1 VLANDE
7 LVPNGLGLFIIDVP
21 NNDDVP
27 EAGFVFTNTD
37 GEVLAG
43 NVETP
48 VCPNIVVLVDDV
60 NGLELATDALLNEV
74 NGEEIVGAGLEANGY
89 GLIVE
94 NGFVAGG
101 LNGLLV
107 RAKAF
112 CCDDGKLGA
121 AAGVPEGFGP
131 PASTSIKSV
140 AFVSQEK
147 FTICMD
153 QRNPAINNKQLT
165 KGIAY
170 PNLFET

>member
-7 LVPNGLGLFIIDVP
+7 PVPNGLELFVIDVP
-21 NNDDVP
+21 NNDDV
-27 EAGFVFTNTD
+27 EGAGLVFPNND
-37 GEVLAG
+37 GELFAG

-48 VCPNIVVLVDDV
+48 VCPNIVVLLDDV

-107 RAKAF
+107 GAKAF

-121 AAGVPEGFGP
+121 PAGVPEGFGP

-140 AFVSQEK
+140 AFVSQE
-147 FTICMD
+147 TTTT
-153 QRNPAINNKQLT
+153 T
-165 KGIAY
+165 KPLG
-170 PNLFET
+170 

>member
-74 NGEEIVGAGLEANGY
+74 NGEEIVGAGLGTN

-94 NGFVAGG
+94 NEFVAGR

-107 RAKAF
+107 GAKAF

-121 AAGVPEGFGP
+121 PAGVPEGFGP

-140 AFVSQEK
+140 AFVSQETTTTK
-147 FTICMD
+147 HLSH
-153 QRNPAINNKQLT
+153 KQV
-165 KGIAY
+165 GVG
-170 PNLFET
+170 